1 MWVRNKNIMNEESG
15 RNNLTLFYYYV
26 IFAGI
31 ATLVDLSLLYSLTEF
46 GNVWYFHSAIIGYS
60 AGMIV
65 NYVLNK
71 YFNFKN
77 YSKRIVSQFGIFT
90 AVAMVGLGLNQLI
103 IYLLVE
109 FADVWYMAAKIIAIG
124 IVMFWSFFGHKQLTF
139 KYE

>member
-1 MWVRNKNIMNEESG
+1 MNEESG

-26 IFAGI
+26 IFASI
-31 ATLVDLSLLYSLTEF
+31 ATLVDLSLLYSLTEL
-46 GNVWYFHSAIIGYS
+46 GNMWYFHSAIIGYS